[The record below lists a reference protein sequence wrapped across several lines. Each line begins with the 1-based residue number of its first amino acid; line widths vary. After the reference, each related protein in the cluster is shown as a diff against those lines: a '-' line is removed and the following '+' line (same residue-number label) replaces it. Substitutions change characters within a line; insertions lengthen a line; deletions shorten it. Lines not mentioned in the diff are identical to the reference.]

1 MEPIEADEVLDQLNK
16 RYNMNIKRKNFRME
30 GALDTIGEHYV
41 GVSFVS
47 EQFNKEFS
55 FLIKIDLREK
65 KEVV

>member
-1 MEPIEADEVLDQLNK
+1 
-16 RYNMNIKRKNFRME
+16 MNIKRKNFRME
-30 GALDTIGEHYV
+30 STLDNIGEHYV

-65 KEVV
+65 KEVVPQQRRKKGGK